1 MSLLIADEL
10 LREAAEELRVLLE
23 EDAETG
29 EYVDPA
35 GTWAHAALRTV
46 ESALRL
52 LERARREQVRVPTA
66 GTAGASGR
74 GATN

>member
-35 GTWAHAALRTV
+35 GSWAHAALKTI
-46 ESALRL
+46 ESSLRL
-52 LERARREQVRVPTA
+52 LERARREQVRGPTA
-66 GTAGASGR
+66 GLRAVSDR